1 MLRVVG
7 TLPAEIVAR
16 LAIAP
21 KLASLAELLTWGLA
35 QSPPCE
41 IVGVVVQDEF
51 THDVVVRGPAPAY
64 LCFDTT

>member
-7 TLPAEIVAR
+7 TLPAEIAAR

-21 KLASLAELLTWGLA
+21 KFVTLAELLTWGLA

-41 IVGVVVQDEF
+41 IVEVVVQDEF
-51 THDVVVRGPAPAY
+51 THDIVVRGPAPAY